1 MGTPRVSGRHKEI
14 KCCAIQLFESQ
25 ETADDQMFIPSDRP
39 TISTYHHLMIRSSAL
54 MSQKIN
60 LKIKT
65 KRRNTILVCVD
76 DALHER
82 LAEVAER
89 NELSMSSTCYEILS
103 QAINLVED

>member
-1 MGTPRVSGRHKEI
+1 
-14 KCCAIQLFESQ
+14 
-25 ETADDQMFIPSDRP
+25 
-39 TISTYHHLMIRSSAL
+39 
-54 MSQKIN
+54 MSQKIS

-76 DALHER
+76 DALHEK